1 MELSYFWASYTVLL
15 NRIDKEQ
22 HMKIARR
29 CKMAFVIPA
38 QIIYTKYMFT
48 VYIRIFKKD
57 KFRLSDLILKMP
69 LKDPSQPHL
78 CFR

>member
-1 MELSYFWASYTVLL
+1 
-15 NRIDKEQ
+15 
-22 HMKIARR
+22 
-29 CKMAFVIPA
+29 MAFVIPA

-78 CFR
+78 CFRWPYVEF